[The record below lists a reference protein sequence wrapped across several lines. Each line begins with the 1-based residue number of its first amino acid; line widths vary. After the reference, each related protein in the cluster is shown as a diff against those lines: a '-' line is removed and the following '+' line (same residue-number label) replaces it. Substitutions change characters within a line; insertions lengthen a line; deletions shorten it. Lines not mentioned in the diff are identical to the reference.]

1 MKSLWDAQGYPNNV
15 EDYRRFPVWLME
27 ETLEGTL
34 FLPVEVSDP
43 LIYGEEDDMYADALL
58 VFCAFQLRDGTHME
72 GVVTLI
78 ENWDSKL
85 EQMCGFKEIRAK
97 IFFGGEAFSIVRQR
111 RKDRYHESLKEF
123 AQQLGKSLDQIT
135 PMSWE
140 TPYHIRILDDQRA
153 DNIAAEFP
161 LLGQID
167 LLTW

>member
-15 EDYRRFPVWLME
+15 EDYRRFPIWLME
-27 ETLEGTL
+27 ETLEGTI

-97 IFFGGEAFSIVRQR
+97 YFWR
-111 RKDRYHESLKEF
+111 RS
-123 AQQLGKSLDQIT
+123 
-135 PMSWE
+135 
-140 TPYHIRILDDQRA
+140 ILDCSTEAQRSLPRVA
-153 DNIAAEFP
+153 KRIRTATWKVTRPDNTDV
-161 LLGQID
+161 LGNSISY
-167 LLTW
+167 THT